1 MTTAASNNT
10 ALVSIICEDHAGLIA
25 DVTGRLFDIGINLG
39 DTTFAVLGGG
49 AEFTLV
55 AKLPKGVTLADLERE
70 LKSLPDMKD
79 ARLSVTAFS
88 YRESHDERARI
99 THRIEITGDD
109 SPGLIA
115 RLSEA
120 FRQFGANIVRLNS
133 ESVPSES
140 GARFL
145 LRLAIWVP
153 QDKAAACLAT
163 VANTAGQMNLK
174 CQWTAVGHAVG

>member
-1 MTTAASNNT
+1 MST
-10 ALVSIICEDHAGLIA
+10 ALVSIICEDQSGLIA
-25 DVTGRLFDIGINLG
+25 NVTGRLYDLGVNLG

-55 AKLPKGVTLADLERE
+55 AKLPGSVSLDELERE
-70 LKSLPDMKD
+70 LKALPGLRQ
-79 ARLSVTAFS
+79 ARLSVAPFS

-133 ESVPSES
+133 ESVPGES

-145 LRLAIWVP
+145 LRLAVWVP
-153 QDKAAACLAT
+153 ADKTAACMAT

-174 CQWTAVGHAVG
+174 CQWQQVG

>member
-1 MTTAASNNT
+1 MPANT
-10 ALVSIICEDHAGLIA
+10 ALISIICQDSSGLIA
-25 DVTGRLFDIGINLG
+25 DVTGRLYDLGVNLG

-55 AKLPKGVTLADLERE
+55 GKLPADVDFDEVERE
-70 LKSLPDMKD
+70 LRAVPLLKNAQLTVQPF
-79 ARLSVTAFS
+79 T
-88 YRESHDERARI
+88 YRETHDQSAHI

-120 FRQFGANIVRLNS
+120 FSQMGANIVRLNS
-133 ESVPSES
+133 ESVPSPS

-145 LRLAIWVP
+145 LRIAVYVP
-153 QDKAAACLAT
+153 ESKTALCMAT
-163 VANTAGQMNLK
+163 VANTAGQMNLT
-174 CQWTAVGHAVG
+174 CRWQQVG

>member
-1 MTTAASNNT
+1 LPT
-10 ALVSIICEDHAGLIA
+10 ALISIVCEDRPGLIA
-25 DVTGRLFDIGINLG
+25 GVTGRLYDIGINLG
-39 DTTFAVLGGG
+39 DTAFAVLGGG
-49 AEFTLV
+49 AELTLL
-55 AKLPKGVTLADLERE
+55 AKLPERLTLEELERE
-70 LKSLPDMKD
+70 LQSLPELADGK
-79 ARLSVTAFS
+79 LTVTPFS
-88 YRESHDERARI
+88 YRHSHDERARI

-120 FRQFGANIVRLNS
+120 FSTFGANIVWLNS
-133 ESVPSES
+133 ESVEGAG

-153 QDKAAACLAT
+153 DDKAAACLAT

-174 CQWTAVGHAVG
+174 CQWWPQRA